1 MGASASTNKQTIE
14 NNILN
19 QAYNSCPSIGATNIV
34 TLSGIKFEPPPDC
47 NPPSSMTIGQT
58 ATIDSNCLLT
68 SLQSSAAQTAAE
80 LSAEA
85 KAGLGIAVSTN
96 INDVKQSIS
105 NITKNTCANVSTTN
119 NATIRDTVIK
129 SCQFRVVQD
138 AKENVS
144 CQINSTQD
152 LVSKIASSTASTA
165 QGGSIW
171 EDIFGSGPSG
181 LIVGIIVIIII
192 FIIIAAVI
200 YFITRNKNKVNPSD
214 LLTTQTLE
222 EAALLGGFEN
232 MLKGGWCNIMDNLNN
247 PGGLF
252 SKIRNSSTYKLLIIS
267 ILILVIVILYKTLQ
281 SYNIEDYNSSIN
293 HNTNQ
298 LTNKLNTNQHNIP
311 DYENYN
317 QLDNQYNPSYYQQY
331 IPDYENEYENI
342 NNLPNSY
349 Y

>member
-1 MGASASTNKQTIE
+1 MGASSSTNKQTIE

-19 QAYNSCPSIGATNIV
+19 QAYNSCPSIGTTNIV
-34 TLSGIKFEPPPDC
+34 SLSGIKFEPPPDC

-68 SLQSSAAQTAAE
+68 SLQSSAAQIAAE

-85 KAGLGIAVSTN
+85 KAGLGISVSTN

-105 NITKNTCANVSTTN
+105 NITNNTCANVSTTN

-129 SCQFRVVQD
+129 SCQFRVVQN

-152 LVSKIASSTASTA
+152 LISKIASNAASNA

-171 EDIFGSGPSG
+171 GDIFGSGPSG
-181 LIVGIIVIIII
+181 LIAGIIVIIII

-200 YFITRNKNKVNPSD
+200 YFLTRNKNKVNPSD
-214 LLTTQTLE
+214 LLSTQTLE
-222 EAALLGGFEN
+222 EAALLGGFN
-232 MLKGGWCNIMDNLNN
+232 NILKGGWDNIMDNLNN
-247 PGGLF
+247 PGNLF

-267 ILILVIVILYKTLQ
+267 ILVLIIVILYKTLHTHYLENENTSVNQ
-281 SYNIEDYNSSIN
+281 LD
-293 HNTNQ
+293 TNQ
-298 LTNKLNTNQHNIP
+298 NINQPNINQLNTNQF
-311 DYENYN
+311 YR
-317 QLDNQYNPSYYQQY
+317 QQYVPNYYQ
-331 IPDYENEYENI
+331 NEYGNI
-342 NNLPNSY
+342 QDYPNLY
-349 Y
+349 

>member
-19 QAYNSCPSIGATNIV
+19 QAYNSCPSIGTTNIV
-34 TLSGIKFEPPPDC
+34 SLSGIKFEPPPDC

-68 SLQSSAAQTAAE
+68 SLQSSAAQIAAE

-85 KAGLGIAVSTN
+85 KAGLGISVSTN

-105 NITKNTCANVSTTN
+105 NITNNTCANVSTTN

-129 SCQFRVVQD
+129 SCQFRVVQN

-152 LVSKIASSTASTA
+152 LISKIASNAASNA

-171 EDIFGSGPSG
+171 GDIFGSGPSG
-181 LIVGIIVIIII
+181 LIAGIIVIIII

-200 YFITRNKNKVNPSD
+200 YFLTRNKNKVNPSD
-214 LLTTQTLE
+214 LLSTQTLE
-222 EAALLGGFEN
+222 EAALLGGFN
-232 MLKGGWCNIMDNLNN
+232 NILKGGWDNIMDNLNN
-247 PGGLF
+247 PGNLF

-267 ILILVIVILYKTLQ
+267 ILVLIIVILYKTLHTH
-281 SYNIEDYNSSIN
+281 YLENE
-293 HNTNQ
+293 NTPVNQ
-298 LTNKLNTNQHNIP
+298 LNTNQNTNYPNNQPNI
-311 DYENYN
+311 N
-317 QLDNQYNPSYYQQY
+317 QLNTNPNNQFYHQQY
-331 IPDYENEYENI
+331 VPNYYENEYKNI
-342 NNLPNSY
+342 QDYPNLY
-349 Y
+349 